1 MTKVRVNVYNY
12 YGIAMSVMMNTMGDI
27 QSENPQLVAPNKY
40 VTFDIE
46 FESSD
51 PATYKAYISAD
62 SEEGGILT
70 STHYVLHPTLP
81 ATINQPL
88 VNSMIYIET
97 APEKITDM
105 SYESKAPIADSGYAI
120 AVDRKYKIK
129 CVKNNVD
136 YPLIF
141 LPADEVYI
149 DLSNYDELCER
160 WDYKFS
166 DNTGS
171 GFNYWIILIIMII
184 IGLIIVVIPFVIIL
198 YSKYYH

>member
-12 YGIAMSVMMNTMGDI
+12 YGIAMSIMMNTPGTVE
-27 QSENPQLVAPNKY
+27 SENPQLVKPNKY
-40 VTFDIE
+40 ATFDIE
-46 FESSD
+46 FENDD
-51 PATYKAYISAD
+51 PATYKAYVSAD
-62 SEEGGILT
+62 SEEGGVLT

-81 ATINQPL
+81 ATIGQPL

-105 SYESKAPIADSGYAI
+105 SYESKAKIGDTGYAI
-120 AVDRKYKIK
+120 AVDKKYKVK

-171 GFNYWIILIIMII
+171 NTWMIYLIFIIFAVILVSV
-184 IGLIIVVIPFVIIL
+184 IGIAYVFIV
-198 YSKYYH
+198 KHAG